1 MCSNCSRKKCT
12 KNFISYFNA
21 IARQT
26 MYRFLKT
33 YMGKKI
39 FFIIKHKKV
48 TCAKLF
54 SIFDIVSNKILEVK
68 KTLQISVLK
77 TIIKA

>member
-1 MCSNCSRKKCT
+1 MTDVFEVLKKKIT

-48 TCAKLF
+48 TTDMC
-54 SIFDIVSNKILEVK
+54 
-68 KTLQISVLK
+68 KTFFY
-77 TIIKA
+77 T